1 MTSGGFDG
9 IGLVVEDKFAT
20 ITIRREARRNAL
32 AHRHFADLVRLLDE
46 ADADETVA
54 VIVLTGEGDRAFC
67 AGADIS
73 AGEAFFETIGERQTT
88 GLGDFLRRAHRLTK
102 PLVGRINGHC
112 YAGGVGLL
120 AACDMAIATDDA
132 RFALPEIRLGLFP
145 FVVLAGLRGKVAAS
159 FATELAVTGTPVSAE
174 RAVRMGLVN
183 EIVSRSDLDAA
194 VAAFVGTIA
203 AQPRQAMRSGLAS
216 LRALDSEAFEAA
228 ISQAE
233 EQTRRLAAARR

>member
-1 MTSGGFDG
+1 MTDDG
-9 IGLVVEDKFAT
+9 IDLVVEDAVAT

-32 AHRHFADLVRLLDE
+32 AHRHFNDLVRLLDE
-46 ADADETVA
+46 ADRDETVA

-120 AACDMAIATDDA
+120 AACDVAVAADDA

-159 FATELAVTGTPVSAE
+159 VATELAVTGTPVGAE
-174 RAVRMGLVN
+174 RAARMGLVN
-183 EIVSRSDLDAA
+183 EIVPRSGLDAA
-194 VAAFVGTIA
+194 VAVLAGTMA
-203 AQPRQAMRSGLAS
+203 ALPRQAMRSGLES
-216 LRALDSEAFEAA
+216 LRPLDAAAFENA
-228 ISQAE
+228 IAQAE
-233 EQTRRLAAARR
+233 EQTRRLSATRR

>member
-1 MTSGGFDG
+1 MTRDG
-9 IGLVVEDKFAT
+9 VDLVVEDAVAT
-20 ITIRREARRNAL
+20 ITIGREARRNAL

-46 ADADETVA
+46 ADRDEAVA

-73 AGEAFFETIGERQTT
+73 AGETFFETIGKRQTT

-102 PLVGRINGHC
+102 PLLGRINGHC

>member
-1 MTSGGFDG
+1 MTRDG
-9 IGLVVEDKFAT
+9 LDLVVEDAVAT

-32 AHRHFADLVRLLDE
+32 AHRHFVDLVRLLDE
-46 ADADETVA
+46 ADRDETVA

-73 AGEAFFETIGERQTT
+73 AGEAFFETIGKRQTT

-120 AACDMAIATDDA
+120 AACDMAISTDDA
-132 RFALPEIRLGLFP
+132 RFALPEIGLGLFP

-183 EIVSRSDLDAA
+183 EIVSRSGLDAA
-194 VAAFVGTIA
+194 VAALVGTIA

-216 LRALDSEAFEAA
+216 LRALDSEAFDEA

-233 EQTRRLAAARR
+233 EQTRRLAAARS

>member
-1 MTSGGFDG
+1 MTGDG
-9 IGLVVEDKFAT
+9 VDLVVEDAVAT

-32 AHRHFADLVRLLDE
+32 GHRHFADLVRLLDC
-46 ADADETVA
+46 ADRDDAVA
-54 VIVLTGEGDRAFC
+54 VIVLTGAGDRAFC

-73 AGEAFFETIGERQTT
+73 AGEAFFKNIGERQTT

-120 AACDMAIATDDA
+120 AACDIAIAADDA

-159 FATELAVTGTPVSAE
+159 FATELAVTGVPVSAE
-174 RAVRMGLVN
+174 RAALMGLIN
-183 EIVSRSDLDAA
+183 ESVSRSDLDAA
-194 VAAFVGTIA
+194 VGALAGTIA
-203 AQPRQAMRSGLAS
+203 TQPRRAMQSGLAS
-216 LRALDSEAFEAA
+216 LRPLDAAAFEAA
-228 ISQAE
+228 IAQAE
-233 EQTRRLAAARR
+233 EQTLRLAAARS